1 MKTNRGMALIELLV
15 YMSVLLVLMGVGYA
29 AFYRCLDNTT
39 ALRQSSDDIVNA
51 LHAGEDWRGDVRKAA
66 RVRLDSTPAEQILH
80 LFGPH
85 GEVDYRFAANAVS
98 RRIGDNPWSP
108 FLSRVQSTAFVSDS
122 RRDVTA
128 WRWELELQ
136 PHKKRISRIRP
147 LFTFIA
153 VPAGDSS
160 K

>member
-15 YMSVLLVLMGVGYA
+15 YMSVLLVLLGVGYA
-29 AFYRCLDNTT
+29 AFYRCLDNST
-39 ALRQSSDDIVNA
+39 ALRQSADDIVNA
-51 LHAGEDWRGDVRKAA
+51 LHAGEDWRGDVRNAA
-66 RVRLDSTPAEQILH
+66 RISLDRTPSEQILH
-80 LFGPH
+80 LYGAH
-85 GEVDYRFAANAVS
+85 GEVDYRFATNTVS
-98 RRIGDNPWSP
+98 RRIGANPWSP
-108 FLSRVQSTAFVSDS
+108 FLFRVKASAFVSDP
-122 RRDVTA
+122 RREVTA

-136 PHKKRISRIRP
+136 PHKKRVGRIRP

>member
-1 MKTNRGMALIELLV
+1 MKRNRGMALIELLV
-15 YMSVLLVLMGVGYA
+15 YMTVLLVLMGVGYA

-39 ALRQSSDDIVNA
+39 ALRQSADDIVNA
-51 LHAGEDWRGDVRKAA
+51 LHAGEDWRGDVRNAA
-66 RVRLDSTPAEQILH
+66 RIRLESTSAQQILH
-80 LFGPH
+80 LSGPR
-85 GEVDYRFAANAVS
+85 GEVAYRFADNTVS
-98 RRIGDNPWSP
+98 RRTGDNPWSP
-108 FLSRVQSTAFVSDS
+108 FLSRVKASAFVSDP
-122 RRDVTA
+122 RHDVTA

-153 VPAGDSS
+153 VAAGDSP